1 MLQTT
6 FGRLLRGDKS
16 PRPGA
21 GCQFRDALEGHA
33 APGLTVEDFGRR
45 LRGEP
50 KAKPG
55 EAKKV
60 KAVLEGA
67 PLPSGWKKRRRKL
80 PAGAPRWQS
89 RSLTEC
95 ERTKLTGPGLRK
107 GRKHEL
113 LESVCQAD
121 GVEVGEEPIF
131 RGVRVLG
138 EDSLNKRKYTR
149 DAMERALALYERAPV
164 FVDHP
169 DRPTSPRSLKDKFG
183 QLLNCRLDDEGVV
196 ADLLFNPSHE
206 MAATIRWWFEN
217 LPEGCGLSHNAT
229 GEGRT
234 EADGTFVITR
244 IVRVRSC
251 DLVASPATV
260 RGMR

>member
-1 MLQTT
+1 MMLTT
-6 FGRLLRGDKS
+6 FSRLLRGDKS
-16 PRPGA
+16 SRPSA
-21 GCQFRDALEGHA
+21 AKRFADAAEGTV
-33 APGLTVEDFGRR
+33 APGMGAEEFARR
-45 LRGEP
+45 VRGQRKP
-50 KAKPG
+50 KPG
-55 EAKKV
+55 EGKRV
-60 KAVLEGA
+60 RAVLEGGE
-67 PLPSGWKKRRRKL
+67 LPSGWKKRRRKL

-95 ERTKLTGPGLRK
+95 ERAKLTGPGLRK

-113 LESVCQAD
+113 LESVCQAA
-121 GVEVGEEPIF
+121 GVEVGEESIF

-169 DRPTSPRSLKDKFG
+169 DRPASPRSLKDKFG
-183 QLLNCRLDDEGVV
+183 QLVNCRLDDEGVV

-206 MAATIRWWFEN
+206 MAATIRWWFDN

-234 EADGTFVITR
+234 EPDGTFVITR